1 MKRKISLL
9 LLLICSSVI
18 AHAQTFSLKGRLM
31 SGKNIVDYANI
42 VLQKSDSTFVTGVNS
57 DKTGRFRIE
66 EVQKDKY
73 RLNISCIGY
82 EGKSILLNISEHSID
97 LGDIQLASAT
107 HQLQEV
113 VVKASRIIR
122 TPEKQISMPTKYQ
135 IKASTN
141 GLELLRS
148 MQLSRLHVDMVN
160 NKITSSAQGEVQL
173 RINGAKVDIHQVQA
187 LRPEDIQRVEYHDDP
202 GLKYGEGV
210 ACVIDYI
217 TKRPIS
223 GGDISLEMRHSPSG
237 GFDNDNLSASY
248 NKGKSQFSLY
258 LFNSYRNLHQWRTN
272 TETFNFAD
280 GTSFTRL
287 EDGKPNKIGLDDF
300 YGNLSYNYQEGDK
313 WYLNVMFSNGYDMQR
328 VNTHSQLYSQTD
340 INNSVNMFDYNH
352 TTSNRPWLDIYF
364 QRNFSSR
371 RSFIFNVVGTYIH
384 STNERNYKEENQDV
398 KLTEINSLSTGNK
411 YSIITEAIYSV
422 GIGKSSTLNIG
433 MSGNQAYTVNDYS
446 GTVVATTNMHDGY
459 ARGFAEWKQQ
469 LGKFNYSLGTN
480 LSYIWMLQG
489 TNRLHNTMM
498 YPKLAMGYTFND
510 HSFMRLSGE
519 RSYSTPDLSNISNV
533 EQIIDSLQIRRGN
546 PNLKVSHTWM
556 TNLYYEW
563 RKGVFGISANLFYMY
578 QNHPVMEETLLE
590 NNKFIRTTMNQDSWQ
605 KVNPEVQL
613 QVGPL
618 FNLLTL
624 SATGGMNY
632 FDSHGI
638 DYHHYYTNWYYQLDA
653 TAQYKRVTVMLQVNN
668 HKNDFYGETCTYGES
683 YHLMMARYKVKDMSF
698 GVFVLNPFVGRDS
711 YKLPVKNYSKYAP
724 SSKTMYI
731 RESARMVALTF
742 NWNFSVGRK
751 YQAPSKQLSN
761 EDKETGTMNSGK

>member
-1 MKRKISLL
+1 MI
-9 LLLICSSVI
+9 LICSSVI
-18 AHAQTFSLKGRLM
+18 AHAQTFSVKGRLM

-97 LGDIQLASAT
+97 LGDIQLDSAT

-287 EDGKPNKIGLDDF
+287 EDGKPNKIVLDDF

-340 INNSVNMFDYNH
+340 ITNSVNMFDYNH

-411 YSIITEAIYSV
+411 YSIITEAI
-422 GIGKSSTLNIG
+422 
-433 MSGNQAYTVNDYS
+433 
-446 GTVVATTNMHDGY
+446 
-459 ARGFAEWKQQ
+459 
-469 LGKFNYSLGTN
+469 
-480 LSYIWMLQG
+480 
-489 TNRLHNTMM
+489 
-498 YPKLAMGYTFND
+498 
-510 HSFMRLSGE
+510 
-519 RSYSTPDLSNISNV
+519 
-533 EQIIDSLQIRRGN
+533 
-546 PNLKVSHTWM
+546 
-556 TNLYYEW
+556 
-563 RKGVFGISANLFYMY
+563 
-578 QNHPVMEETLLE
+578 
-590 NNKFIRTTMNQDSWQ
+590 
-605 KVNPEVQL
+605 
-613 QVGPL
+613 
-618 FNLLTL
+618 
-624 SATGGMNY
+624 
-632 FDSHGI
+632 
-638 DYHHYYTNWYYQLDA
+638 
-653 TAQYKRVTVMLQVNN
+653 
-668 HKNDFYGETCTYGES
+668 
-683 YHLMMARYKVKDMSF
+683 
-698 GVFVLNPFVGRDS
+698 
-711 YKLPVKNYSKYAP
+711 
-724 SSKTMYI
+724 
-731 RESARMVALTF
+731 
-742 NWNFSVGRK
+742 
-751 YQAPSKQLSN
+751 
-761 EDKETGTMNSGK
+761 